1 MKNSGIRHSVFAA
14 ASLFLLVAVG
24 TGAVA
29 LAQTLAGSATDL
41 QMHKFQPRGAPER
54 AADSASIS
62 DRTAGANGISR
73 FAANQMRALQ
83 QEKDSRT
90 PAQQKIDSN
99 ILYTERML
107 QGQEAAPGVPFLD
120 TGVDLDANNHIVVDM
135 VANVTDSLLSSLS
148 AAGAKILYSNV
159 GLRSIRATLPPDKI
173 EEVAASPDVIFIS
186 PRQESRHGGGNMAPV
201 GARARDLHLV
211 PGFAARAASVRRM
224 LGTVQ
229 AASTPGTPITWQGSV
244 GTEGDL
250 THQALDARGTFGIN
264 GAGLKIGVLSDGV
277 TSAALSQAT
286 KDLPPTCGTP
296 PCLTVLTGQAGAG
309 DEGTAML
316 EIIHDMVPGAN
327 LFFATADNSI
337 TSFAANIRAL
347 QAAGCNVIVDDV
359 FYFVEAPFQDGQ
371 TAAVVSTSQGG
382 VVTQAVND
390 VVAQG
395 VFYFTAAGN
404 DGGLDAGT
412 SGTFEGD
419 FVPQAAA
426 SPLPTGNVHNFG
438 SGNGFDT
445 ITSPGE
451 QVVGLFWADP
461 LGGSH
466 NDYDLYLLNS
476 TGASILGAST
486 NIQNGAQ
493 DPVELIGS
501 ANVINNNRL
510 VVFQHTGALN
520 RFFHLILFG
529 GRLAVATS
537 GETHG
542 HSAASGAYTVAA
554 TPASVSAGVPTT
566 NGPFPGPFVFSDQ
579 TETFSSDGLR
589 HIFFNGDS
597 TAITPGN
604 FSASGGSVLN
614 KPDFTAADGVSVTG
628 VGGFGSPFYG
638 TSASAPSAAS
648 VAALVLSAEPTLDAA
663 QMKTALTSTAI
674 DILAPGFDRD
684 SGHGIV
690 MALAAVESLGVSGS
704 ANLELAAITATEN
717 PGNGNGIIEAGEGA
731 LLNVQLQN
739 LTGVKPATG
748 ISAALSSSTPGVI
761 IMQPGVSAYADMP
774 VGTGPVNNLSPF
786 AFTLADNAACG
797 TLAQFT
803 LTVTYSGGLTRVL
816 NFSVQTGM
824 LTITN
829 TLGSTPVVPF
839 PVTFATGLQ
848 VSRINR
854 NGVVSAC
861 GTAKAFPGAI
871 TGSHTFDSY
880 SFPSC
885 QAVCFSPQLDAK
897 AAGINLFESLYS
909 PSFTPASIGTNYSGD
924 AGLSTNLQTFGV
936 ELTTGTNYTVV
947 VNDVGGNPPPSPAPP
962 NTYTIQLPSCAF
974 DCNPYPLPVALAH
987 DVTVTA
993 SGAGTANANVNNG
1006 SNDPDGG
1013 PITLTQLPAGPY
1025 PVGLTSVV
1033 LTVTNKVGAFAQAS
1047 ATVTVNPPPAS
1058 TTAAANATTTY
1069 SPGAQN
1075 VRLTATVTGG
1085 QGILNSGS
1093 VTFTVLAG
1101 QTVIGSP
1108 VAGTVANG
1116 AAAVNYVLPAGTGA
1130 GNYIVQAAYGDVG
1143 GALGPSSGNA
1153 SFTIAP
1159 ALPTLSFA
1167 PIAAQTYGNLPFAV
1181 SASSASSGAVTYAV
1195 VSGPATITGNI
1206 VTLTG
1211 TGSVVLSAS
1220 QAASGNY
1227 AAATANASF
1236 TVATAIVPTLT
1247 FAPIAV
1253 QTFGNPPF
1261 AVSASSASSGAVTYT
1276 VGSGPAS
1283 IAGSM
1288 VTLTGV
1294 GTVVLGASQAASG
1307 NYAAATASTSFTV
1320 AAPLSFTLTNM
1331 SGNATVL
1338 PGGTVA
1344 YNMMLAPGSGST
1356 FPDPVTLSATGL
1368 PSSSTVTFQ
1377 PATIPAGSGATAFA
1391 MTIQTSNPLA
1401 AYSGRPSG
1409 RSLAPMALAFLLLP
1423 MAGIKPLRRRLGKM
1437 PGLPVML
1444 AAAAL
1449 SLGAM
1454 VCFSGCGSNGG
1465 FFNQAAQSYTVVV
1478 TATDTVTNAHTSA
1491 NVTLTVQ

>member
-14 ASLFLLVAVG
+14 ASLLFLVAVG
-24 TGAVA
+24 TGAVT
-29 LAQTLAGSATDL
+29 LAQTVAGSVTDL
-41 QMHKFQPRGAPER
+41 QMHKFQPQEAPER
-54 AADSASIS
+54 AADSASTG
-62 DRTAGANGISR
+62 DRTAGDNGISH

-83 QEKDSRT
+83 QEKYSRT

-107 QGQEAAPGVPFLD
+107 QGQAAAPGVPFLY
-120 TGVDLDANNHIVVDM
+120 TGVDLDASNHIVVDM

-173 EEVAASPDVIFIS
+173 EEIAALPDVIFIS
-186 PRQESRHGGGNMAPV
+186 PRQESHQSGRNMAPE
-201 GARARDLHLV
+201 GGGARDLHLA
-211 PGFAARAASVRRM
+211 PGFASRAASVRRM
-224 LGTVQ
+224 LGTLR

-250 THQALDARGTFGIN
+250 THQALDARGSYGIN

-296 PCLTVLTGQAGAG
+296 PCLTVLSGQAGAG

-327 LFFATADNSI
+327 LLFATADNSI

-395 VFYFTAAGN
+395 VFYFSAAGN
-404 DGGLDAGT
+404 EGGLDAGT

-486 NIQNGAQ
+486 NIQNGTQ

-501 ANVINNNRL
+501 ANVIDNNRL
-510 VVFQHTGALN
+510 VVFQNPSALN

-542 HSAASGAYTVAA
+542 HAAASGAYTVVA
-554 TPASVSAGVPTT
+554 TPAAVSAGAPTP
-566 NGPFPGPFVFSDQ
+566 NGPFPGPFVSSDQ

-604 FSASGGSVLN
+604 FSATGGSVLN
-614 KPDFTAADGVSVTG
+614 KPDITAADGVSVTG

-638 TSASAPSAAS
+638 TSAAAPSAAS
-648 VAALVLSAEPTLDAA
+648 VAALVLSADPTLNAA

-674 DILAPGFDRD
+674 DIMAPGFDRD

-690 MALAAVESLGVSGS
+690 MALPAVESLGVSGN

-717 PGNGNGIIEAGEGA
+717 PGNGNGVIEAGEGA
-731 LLNVQLQN
+731 LLNIPLQN
-739 LTGVKPATG
+739 LTGVKPATA

-761 IMQPGVSAYADMP
+761 VMQPGVSAYVDMP
-774 VGTGPVNNLSPF
+774 VGTGPQNNLTPF
-786 AFTLADNAACG
+786 EFTLADNVACG

-829 TLGSTPVVPF
+829 TLGSTPVVPL

-848 VSRINR
+848 VNRINR
-854 NGVVSAC
+854 NGVISAC
-861 GTAKAFPGAI
+861 GTPKAFPGAI
-871 TGSHTFDSY
+871 SGSHTFDSY

-885 QAVCFSPQLDAK
+885 RAACFSPQLDAK
-897 AAGINLFESLYS
+897 AAGVNLFESLYS
-909 PSFTPASIGTNYSGD
+909 PSYTPTSIGTNYSGD
-924 AGLSTNLQTFGV
+924 AGLSNNTQTFGV
-936 ELTTGTNYTVV
+936 ELTAGTNYTVV
-947 VNDVGGNPPPSPAPP
+947 VNDVGGNPPPLPAPP
-962 NTYTIQLPSCAF
+962 NTYTVQIPSCAF
-974 DCNPYPLPVALAH
+974 NCNQYPLPVAVAR

-1013 PITLTQLPAGPY
+1013 PITLTQFPAGPY
-1025 PVGLTSVV
+1025 PVGLTNVI
-1033 LTVTNKVGAFAQAS
+1033 LTVTNKEGAFAQAS
-1047 ATVTVNPPPAS
+1047 ATVTVNPAPAS
-1058 TTAAANATTTY
+1058 VTAAANATATY
-1069 SPGAQN
+1069 SLSAQN
-1075 VRLTATVTGG
+1075 VVLTATVTSG
-1085 QGILNSGS
+1085 QGIVNGGS

-1101 QTVIGSP
+1101 QTVTGSP
-1108 VAGTVANG
+1108 LVGTVANG
-1116 AAAVNYVLPAGTGA
+1116 AATVHYVLPAGTGA
-1130 GNYIVQAAYGDVG
+1130 GNYTVQAAYSDVG
-1143 GALGPSSGNA
+1143 GALASSSGNA
-1153 SFTIAP
+1153 SLTVAP
-1159 ALPTLSFA
+1159 AVPALSFA
-1167 PIAAQTYGNLPFAV
+1167 PIAAQTYGNA
-1181 SASSASSGAVTYAV
+1181 
-1195 VSGPATITGNI
+1195 
-1206 VTLTG
+1206 
-1211 TGSVVLSAS
+1211 
-1220 QAASGNY
+1220 
-1227 AAATANASF
+1227 
-1236 TVATAIVPTLT
+1236 
-1247 FAPIAV
+1247 
-1253 QTFGNPPF
+1253 PF

-1276 VGSGPAS
+1276 VVSGPAT

-1294 GTVVLGASQAASG
+1294 GAVVLGASQAAGG
-1307 NYAAATASTSFTV
+1307 NYAAATATTSFTV
-1320 AAPLSFTLTNM
+1320 AAAAFTLTTL
-1331 SGNATVL
+1331 SGNAAVL
-1338 PGGTVA
+1338 PGGTAA
-1344 YNMMLAPGSGST
+1344 YNLMLAPGSGSS
-1356 FPDPVTLSATGL
+1356 FPNPVALSATGL
-1368 PSSSTVTFQ
+1368 PRSSTVTFN
-1377 PATIPAGSGATAFA
+1377 PATIPAGSGATPFT
-1391 MTIQTSNPLA
+1391 MTIQTSNPQTA
-1401 AYSGRPSG
+1401 HSERFSGG
-1409 RSLAPMALAFLLLP
+1409 SLAPVALAFLLLP
-1423 MAGIKPLRRRLGKM
+1423 MAGIKPIRRRLRKM

-1454 VCFSGCGSNGG
+1454 VCLSGCGSNG